1 MKWLNVGNNSGFFM
15 KSFPY
20 PNSHIFVEAILTIL
34 GVTTMSDYSISN
46 LKSEKNID
54 QLEILCVLQ
63 NV

>member
-1 MKWLNVGNNSGFFM
+1 M
-15 KSFPY
+15 KSFPC
-20 PNSHIFVEAILTIL
+20 PNSHIFVEAIFTIL
-34 GVTTMSDYSISN
+34 DVTTMSDYSISN